1 MQKSLS
7 LLEILMA
14 GLLSISDIIVL
25 IIIEKEGCVNMS
37 IRNSDH

>member
-25 IIIEKEGCVNMS
+25 IIIEKEGYVNMS